1 MAQAMAPTA
10 TTDCDILMRVFL
22 NANGLAPA
30 ARQLVVE
37 GLPHAIRVNH
47 GKPHVFQSR
56 FIAIVADMLSELSRD
71 TEQKQGTHKATLEL
85 LEKQVEEVQAEY
97 AAAKKAME
105 DATLQAQEMAEQL
118 KDCEEATKSTQVEHE
133 QILQEKNL
141 VDEHQNELET
151 LKVALTSTL
160 EGPFLLLME
169 GQYDAGHI
177 EIALE
182 AVGTLLKKIGTEP
195 ALVAAAAKAL
205 GNKPAARGEFD
216 LLTLSCVKQTL
227 ETEMNKIDTL
237 IADHQPKCHSVT
249 AEQLG
254 LWALLDHERARKTE
268 AQASLAKMELS
279 LKSAQDVCTN
289 AQKECTA
296 RSEAVSHK
304 LCEHVIMDNMA
315 KELVWARE
323 AVARLAAFCYEA
335 ADTSTA
341 DTVETLD
348 VSMAAA
354 TA

>member
-22 NANGLAPA
+22 HADGVAPA

-37 GLPHAIRVNH
+37 GLPHALRVNH
-47 GKPHVFQSR
+47 GEPHAFQSQ

-85 LEKQVEEVQAEY
+85 LEKQVEEVKAAY
-97 AAAKKAME
+97 AAAKKAMG

-118 KDCEEATKSTQVEHE
+118 KDCEEATKLTQVEHE
-133 QILQEKNL
+133 QVLQEKNL

-151 LKVALTSTL
+151 LKVALTSTF
-160 EGPFLLLME
+160 EGPFQLLMD
-169 GQYDAGHI
+169 GQCDAGHI

-216 LLTLSCVKQTL
+216 LLTLSCVKQIL

-237 IADHQPKCHSVT
+237 IADHQPKWHSVM

-254 LWALLDHERARKTE
+254 LWALLDHERAR
-268 AQASLAKMELS
+268 AQDVCTSARTVELS
-279 LKSAQDVCTN
+279 LKSAQDVCTS
-289 AQKECTA
+289 AQKESLA

-304 LCEHVIMDNMA
+304 LCEQVIMDNMA
-315 KELVWARE
+315 RELVSARE
-323 AVARLAAFCYEA
+323 TVARLAAFCYEA